1 MQIVDTRPPQ
11 AKQENRIFRAI
22 GCTAVY
28 LTSAGALCSMAGL
41 GRTLLGAWGAGTV
54 LLLALCF
61 LPKQA
66 KIQSIV
72 RLSLFLLLGAAVWV
86 LWEPSRDGVCLFLN
100 RLFAASELQQAYLY
114 EKLPVYAPQAEQT
127 GCLQT
132 AAILFGLLLAQLLTL
147 PSRFSRTFVLAA
159 LCGAM
164 AYLGVLPERGWL
176 IALAGCLLL
185 TLLPQDG
192 GLRPWRLLPIAA
204 AFVLLAAVCL
214 LLPETENARLS
225 AWEEHARD
233 QLAIQTAAYGDIPAQ
248 QDTSTEQTPQSEPP
262 TFRQE
267 PMQST
272 LDGDRKPLSRPIRA
286 VLVIF
291 LLLLM
296 LFVPSVYLDRLK
308 KKRER
313 NRAGLSDADARA
325 CICASFRYVLRWLRL
340 AGLEPENVPFASY
353 SEKIET
359 ILGPEIA
366 AQYLQILPLWQEA
379 AYSTHEMTEQQR
391 TQMRVFLQTAVS
403 LVWKKLSKK
412 QRLWTTYWLAL

>member
-1 MQIVDTRPPQ
+1 MQIVDTRSPQ

-28 LTSAGALCSMAGL
+28 LTSVGALCSMAGL

-72 RLSLFLLLGAAVWV
+72 RISLFLLLGAAMWV
-86 LWEPSRDGVCLFLN
+86 LWESVRDGVCLFLN
-100 RLFAASELQQAYLY
+100 RQQAYLY
-114 EKLPVYAPQAEQT
+114 EKLPVYAPQAEQA

-132 AAILFGLLLAQLLTL
+132 AAILLGLLLAQLLTL

-159 LCGAM
+159 LCGVM
-164 AYLGVLPERGWL
+164 AYLGVLPERIWL

-204 AFVLLAAVCL
+204 VFVLLAVGCL

-225 AWEEHARD
+225 AWEERARD
-233 QLAIQTAAYGDIPAQ
+233 SLAVQTAAYGELPAQ
-248 QDTSTEQTPQSEPP
+248 QDVPAEQTPQSEPP

-267 PMQST
+267 SMQST
-272 LDGDRKPLSRPIRA
+272 PDGDREPLSRPIRA
-286 VLVIF
+286 ALVIF

-391 TQMRVFLQTAVS
+391 TQMRVFLQTAAP

-412 QRLWTTYWLAL
+412 QQIWVTYWLAL

>member
-28 LTSAGALCSMAGL
+28 LTSAGVLCSMAGL

-66 KIQSIV
+66 KLQSIV
-72 RLSLFLLLGAAVWV
+72 RLSLFLLLGTAVWV
-86 LWEPSRDGVCLFLN
+86 LWEPSRDGVCLFVN

-114 EKLPVYAPQAEQT
+114 EKLPVYAPQAEQA

-132 AAILFGLLLAQLLTL
+132 AAILLGLLLAQ
-147 PSRFSRTFVLAA
+147 
-159 LCGAM
+159 
-164 AYLGVLPERGWL
+164 
-176 IALAGCLLL
+176 LL

-204 AFVLLAAVCL
+204 VFVLLAAGCL
-214 LLPETENARLS
+214 LLPETENAQLS
-225 AWEEHARD
+225 AWEERARD
-233 QLAIQTAAYGDIPAQ
+233 QLAVQTAAYGELPAQ
-248 QDTSTEQTPQSEPP
+248 QDVPAEQTPQSEPP

-272 LDGDRKPLSRPIRA
+272 PDGDREPLSRPIRA
-286 VLVIF
+286 ALVIF
-291 LLLLM
+291 LLLLL

-313 NRAGLSDADARA
+313 NRAGLSDADARV

-353 SEKIET
+353 SEKIKT
-359 ILGPEIA
+359 IFGSEIA

-391 TQMRVFLQTAVS
+391 AQMRAFLQTAVS
-403 LVWKKLSKK
+403 LVWQKLSKK